1 MKTAFFL
8 LFFVLLT
15 IPSAYASSSSDWW
28 DVVDEFYDIADYF
41 IEKIVEFMFAI
52 VEGATKPFLSLVEKL
67 LKSEVSI
74 TPFQSLWRSL
84 AYAVSLFYGLIF
96 LYAGLQ
102 FITSGNDPAK
112 RTDAKTWLKNV
123 VVMIVLVQASYY
135 LYQLLMQLSSALTT
149 AILKKCWVSFFTITY
164 DVFSNLS
171 LEYMFVTLYIGILL
185 LTILLLAIRYI
196 FASIGVVLAPI
207 GIFLCFI
214 PPLKSYGKLI
224 INSLGIMAFIPF
236 IDAIIILA
244 SSQLLFTSVFSGMQI
259 LVKIVAFL
267 IIDFSTIMLFR
278 LAVTKSAFDTVTG
291 GVTKVIKYASAL

>member
-1 MKTAFFL
+1 MRKLIFL
-8 LFFVLLT
+8 LFFVLLI
-15 IPSAYASSSSDWW
+15 IPSAYASSNSDWW

-41 IEKIVEFMFAI
+41 IEKIVEFMFALI
-52 VEGATKPFLSLVEKL
+52 QGATRPFLSLIETL

-84 AYAVSLFYGLIF
+84 AYVVSMFYGLLF

-112 RTDAKTWLKNV
+112 RTDAKTWLKNTF
-123 VVMIVLVQASYY
+123 VMIVLVQASYY
-135 LYQLLMQLSSALTT
+135 LYQLTMQISSALTT

-164 DVFSNLS
+164 DVFTNLS
-171 LEYMFVTLYIGILL
+171 MEYMFITLYIIILL
-185 LTILLLAIRYI
+185 VTILLLAIRYI
-196 FASIGVVLAPI
+196 FASIGVVFAPI
-207 GIFLCFI
+207 GIFLSFI
-214 PPLKSYGKLI
+214 PPLQSYGKLI

-236 IDAIIILA
+236 VDAIIILA
-244 SSQLLFTSVFSGMQI
+244 SSQLLFTPVFSSMQI

-278 LAVTKSAFDTVTG
+278 LAVTKSAFDSVTG
-291 GVTKVIKYASAL
+291 GVTKVIKYASLL

>member
-1 MKTAFFL
+1 MKPAFFL

-15 IPSAYASSSSDWW
+15 VPSAYAASSDSWW

-52 VEGATKPFLSLVEKL
+52 VEGATKPFLSLTEKL

-84 AYAVSLFYGLIF
+84 AYAVSLFYGLIL

-112 RTDAKTWLKNV
+112 RTNAKTWLKNV

-135 LYQLLMQLSSALTT
+135 LYQLMMQLSAALTT

-171 LEYMFVTLYIGILL
+171 LEYMFVTLYIAILL
-185 LTILLLAIRYI
+185 ITILLLAIRYI

-207 GIFLCFI
+207 GIFFCFI

-244 SSQLLFTSVFSGMQI
+244 SSQLLFTSVFSGIQI

-267 IIDFSTIMLFR
+267 IIDFSTIILFR